1 MAVRLMKMRKAAA
14 GLPEGKSA
22 GRRTE
27 DTRFCRF
34 EDERWEKIDVLACL
48 ELKKK
53 FMRF

>member
-1 MAVRLMKMRKAAA
+1 MAVLLMKMRKAAA

-34 EDERWEKIDVLACL
+34 EDERWEKYYQTVRGFFSAS
-48 ELKKK
+48 
-53 FMRF
+53 RWG